1 MEILDP
7 RIIEM
12 HAPRAVEAVLS
23 GGVAS
28 AVMHNALI
36 GDINP
41 NYASTRRE
49 AAAVAIL
56 GATIL
61 TNVVEQDGMMI
72 VPDEMPSDLHRD
84 HANLILT
91 KMSESR
97 LVAWD
102 RDTASVRPG
111 HYGRQLVREGL
122 SNALDI
128 TPRVRGVYRN
138 VHTER
143 AINMLMLVGTFG
155 AGLKY
160 GVETLAQSSDP
171 VSAIESFIVG
181 TAIGG
186 TLVGATTFAYELG
199 SGLRTAKLARLE
211 YLRLS
216 QQQAG

>member
-12 HAPRAVEAVLS
+12 HAPHAVEAVLS
-23 GGVAS
+23 GGVAK
-28 AVMHNALI
+28 AVMHNSLV

-41 NYASTRRE
+41 NYASNRRE

-72 VPDEMPSDLHRD
+72 FPDEMPSDLHRD
-84 HANLILT
+84 HANLILS
-91 KMSESR
+91 KLYESR
-97 LVAWD
+97 LITWE
-102 RDTASVRPG
+102 RDTGIVRPG
-111 HYGRQLVREGL
+111 RYGRQLVREGL

-155 AGLKY
+155 TGLKY

-171 VSAIESFIVG
+171 VGAIETFAIG
-181 TAIGG
+181 TAVGG
-186 TLVGATTFAYELG
+186 TVVGATTFAYELG

-211 YLRLS
+211 YIRLS
-216 QQQAG
+216 Q